1 MYCDKFRKRMELV
14 GAIRTA
20 YGRVRGLGLQEREE
34 FRNWVK
40 YILLS
45 VCENKE
51 AVAEEILSWAGD
63 RESDMAFE
71 YTIIRSLKE
80 EREEMRAEVKEE
92 VKAEVKREVEA
103 ATKTEDILTLL
114 AEIGTVSDTLKQT
127 ICTQKDL
134 AVLTQW
140 VKTAARAE
148 TIEEFEGKICD
159 PGKRS

>member
-1 MYCDKFRKRMELV
+1 MCSSDL
-14 GAIRTA
+14 
-20 YGRVRGLGLQEREE
+20 
-34 FRNWVK
+34 
-40 YILLS
+40 
-45 VCENKE
+45 CENKE

-92 VKAEVKREVEA
+92 VKA

-148 TIEEFEGKICD
+148 TIEEFEGKIRD
-159 PGKRS
+159 TGKRS

>member
-1 MYCDKFRKRMELV
+1 MTGVQTCALPIS
-14 GAIRTA
+14 IRTA

-92 VKAEVKREVEA
+92 VKA

-148 TIEEFEGKICD
+148 TIEEFEGKIRD
-159 PGKRS
+159 TGKRDRKSVV